1 MNRPNCP
8 GPISRRGLIK
18 HSIAAS
24 LGYML
29 GRSFIPSAWAADDK
43 GAALKG
49 TGVGPGAGSGYVA
62 AKGKAKNVI
71 LLWMAGGPSHI
82 DTFDPKP
89 GTKESGGVK
98 GIEAADGLQ
107 LSEKFPKLATQ
118 GRHLCVL
125 RGVSS
130 KEGDHNNATHLMH
143 TGYREQSGVQ
153 FPSMGSIV
161 CAEAKDGPRSELP
174 SYVAIN
180 GGGGGPG
187 FYGAAYGPFSV
198 GAGQPI
204 PDLKS
209 PMPDQV
215 IDSRR
220 DLLDK
225 LDNHYAGM
233 TGAPLAMEHRLTY
246 ERAVKLSRS
255 PLAKLFETKGE
266 EKNAMAY
273 GESGFAKACYVAKR
287 LVAKGGVRF
296 VEITQGGWDTH
307 AKNDESTKSL
317 CNQIDQPMARMIE
330 ELQADGLLEST
341 LIIWMGE
348 FGRTPEIN
356 PGGGRDH
363 YPRCFSIA
371 LAGGGVK
378 GGQAIGKSTAGG
390 HEPDGKAIVIP
401 DFMYSVCD
409 ACGIDPTHIRDSAD
423 GRPIQVVDRGAKPVP
438 GIFG

>member
-1 MNRPNCP
+1 MSFKITCP
-8 GPISRRGLIK
+8 GPITRRGLIK
-18 HSIAAS
+18 NTIAAS
-24 LGYML
+24 LGFAL
-29 GRSFIPSAWAADDK
+29 GRNFIPSAWAADDK
-43 GAALKG
+43 DKKPGAAPG
-49 TGVGPGAGSGYVA
+49 TGSGAGYVA

-71 LLWMAGGPSHI
+71 LLWMAGGPSHL

-98 GIEAADGLQ
+98 AIEAATGLQ
-107 LSEKFPKLATQ
+107 ISEKFPKLATQ
-118 GRHLCVL
+118 GNHLCVL
-125 RGVSS
+125 RGVTS

-161 CAEAKDGPRSELP
+161 CAEAKDGPRTELP

-187 FYGAAYGPFSV
+187 LYGAAYGPFSV
-198 GAGQPI
+198 SAGQAI

-209 PMPDQV
+209 PAPDQV
-215 IDSRR
+215 IDNRR

-225 LDNHYAGM
+225 LDNYYAGV

-266 EKNAMAY
+266 NMNAY
-273 GESGFAKACYVAKR
+273 GAGSFAQACFVAKR

-307 AKNDESTKSL
+307 AKCDEATKSL
-317 CNQIDQPMARMIE
+317 CGQIDQPMARLIE
-330 ELQADGLLEST
+330 ELQSDGLLEST
-341 LIIWMGE
+341 MIIWMGE

-356 PGGGRDH
+356 AGGGRDH
-363 YPRCFSIA
+363 FPRCSSIMM
-371 LAGGGVK
+371 AGGGVK
-378 GGQAIGKSTAGG
+378 GGQAVGKSNATGA
-390 HEPDGKAIVIP
+390 EPDGKGIVIP
-401 DFMYSVCD
+401 DFFYTVCD
-409 ACGIDPTHIRDSAD
+409 ACGIDATHIRDSAD
-423 GRPIQVVDRGAKPVP
+423 GRPIQVADRGAKPIP